1 MSQLGAE
8 TSLLARLILI
18 GFSLQETLTIFG
30 AIFGVLGVLILIL
43 YLHTNY
49 TRRTNIQDAF
59 VRRFWNEC
67 DSKGIDDDCD
77 CGLCRALK
85 GDRVCMFGYLSQTIY
100 EMDLEEE
107 NRRQQHFD
115 HRFKASQFAAERE
128 AREML
133 EQPQFLQA
141 MQVRVRNQ
149 RTVGNYRE

>member
-18 GFSLQETLTIFG
+18 GFSLQEILIIFG

-49 TRRTNIQDAF
+49 TRRTNIRDAF
-59 VRRFWNEC
+59 VKRFWNEC
-67 DSKGIDDDCD
+67 DSNGIDDDCD
-77 CGLCRALK
+77 CDLCRALE
-85 GDRVCMFGYLSQTIY
+85 GDRVCLFEYLSQTIY

-107 NRRQQHFD
+107 NRRRQHFD
-115 HRFKASQFAAERE
+115 HRFKASQSDAEQE
-128 AREML
+128 ARQML

-149 RTVGNYRE
+149 LTVGNYRE